1 MASNKMYIFFLVLC
15 LLFWNP
21 LTYLWVYGKTPVRNT
36 PDMLIVFALLCAA
49 GLLAVWLLSRNQ
61 LGERWKNRAVTAAF
75 TGILFALLV
84 GFDGLVGFVA
94 PTKEHG
100 GLVFEPNT
108 EAHYQTKEFDITAK
122 TNSLGLRD
130 REVSV
135 DKGDKYR
142 VLCFGDSWTFGWGV
156 DAENSWPK
164 KLESHLQAN
173 GIPNAEVINC
183 GQGGQ
188 YPSVYLKYMEKAVPM
203 LKPDLVLVGVLQGD
217 DLAQEYES
225 RFMGSDE
232 MADGKSGGFSPGR
245 LLRSGKQFLKSS
257 FANTLAAMQ
266 RSRSGPVDVRKNW
279 EQSAAGIIG
288 GLTPIQ
294 KLRFESLDKTMQD
307 MFRTGDI
314 NPAILSGQVQYPER
328 IIIFNDPEHP
338 ATQFALQTLDK
349 DLKGMKA
356 VCEANGSRLVFC
368 NMPTS
373 YFTGHQVVGSRVDEI
388 AKQVLP
394 YENQIDSMYRAVS
407 TGNGVPYVEMTEHF
421 ARLEDKNA
429 YFFRYDGHPNERGY
443 AEIARVIGE
452 QLLFQNKLNL
462 Q

>member
-1 MASNKMYIFFLVLC
+1 MASNKMYSFFLVLC

-21 LTYLWVYGKTPVRNT
+21 LTYLWVYRNTPAHDT
-36 PDMLIVFALLCAA
+36 PDMLIVFGLIFAA
-49 GLLAVWLLSRNQ
+49 GLLVIWLLSRNRIS
-61 LGERWKNRAVTAAF
+61 ERWKNRSVAAAF

-84 GFDGLVGFVA
+84 GIDGLVGLVA
-94 PTKEHG
+94 PPKEHG

-108 EAHYQTKEFDITAK
+108 QAHYQTREFDISAK

-130 REVSV
+130 REVAV

-156 DAENSWPK
+156 NAENSWPK

-188 YPSVYLKYMEKAVPM
+188 YPSVYLRYMGKAVPM
-203 LKPDLVLVGVLQGD
+203 LKPDLVLVGILQGD

-225 RFMGSDE
+225 RFMSTDL
-232 MADGKSGGFSPGR
+232 MTDGASSGFSFGR
-245 LLRSGKQFLKSS
+245 LLRSVKRFLTSS
-257 FANTLAAMQ
+257 FVHIMATME
-266 RSRSGPVDVRKNW
+266 RSQSGPVDIHKIW
-279 EQSAAGIIG
+279 KESAAGILN

-294 KLRFESLDKTMQD
+294 KLRFESLDTTMQE

-328 IIIFNDPEHP
+328 IVIFNDPEHP
-338 ATQFALQTLDK
+338 ATRFALQTLDQ

-356 VCEANGSRLVFC
+356 ICEANGSRFIFC

-373 YFTGHQVVGSRVDEI
+373 FFTGHRVVGSKMDEFVQ
-388 AKQVLP
+388 KVLP
-394 YENQIDSMYRAVS
+394 YENKIDSMYRAVAS
-407 TGNGVPYVEMTEHF
+407 ANSVPYIEMTEQF
-421 ARLEDKNA
+421 SRLEDKNA

-443 AEIARVIGE
+443 AEIARIIGE
-452 QLLFQNKLNL
+452 QLLLQNKQNF
-462 Q
+462 